1 MRRVHDAARHAVEQS
16 SQRFSAKASRRFLRG
31 GARHRRELVAGQQV
45 VELPLRLG
53 EALLV
58 ERVHHVHDAVDGR
71 EVVLPEPPRRLV
83 AAEVEGLEPDV
94 ADDQLVLVRVQ
105 RRLVDL
111 HAVLLE
117 HVQQR
122 RLPSIVQPEEE
133 DLCVLVREAYTQQRA
148 VGSVRARSV
157 PGEGAGAP
165 KLLSMSHTQLMR
177 NMAAAAEAVARG
189 STTR

>member
-16 SQRFSAKASRRFLRG
+16 SRRLRAESSRRFPRG

-94 ADDQLVLVRVQ
+94 ADDELVLVRVE

-111 HAVLLE
+111 HPVLLE
-117 HVQQR
+117 HVEQR
-122 RLPSIVQPEEE
+122 RLPRVVQPEEQ
-133 DLCVLVREAYTQQRA
+133 DLRRLVVQA
-148 VGSVRARSV
+148 
-157 PGEGAGAP
+157 
-165 KLLSMSHTQLMR
+165 
-177 NMAAAAEAVARG
+177 
-189 STTR
+189 

>member
-1 MRRVHDAARHAVEQS
+1 MRTRVLGGVV
-16 SQRFSAKASRRFLRG
+16 LR
-31 GARHRRELVAGQQV
+31 
-45 VELPLRLG
+45 
-53 EALLV
+53 EALV
-58 ERVHHVHDAVDGR
+58 
-71 EVVLPEPPRRLV
+71 
-83 AAEVEGLEPDV
+83 
-94 ADDQLVLVRVQ
+94 
-105 RRLVDL
+105 
-111 HAVLLE
+111 LE

-177 NMAAAAEAVARG
+177 NMAAAAEPVARG